1 MNNKVWQQALG
12 DSWFSKFREQQQK
25 TLNTCNIYLEY
36 DHELWFYH
44 SSAV

>member
-12 DSWFSKFREQQQK
+12 DSWFSKFREQQK
-25 TLNTCNIYLEY
+25 TLNICNIYLEY